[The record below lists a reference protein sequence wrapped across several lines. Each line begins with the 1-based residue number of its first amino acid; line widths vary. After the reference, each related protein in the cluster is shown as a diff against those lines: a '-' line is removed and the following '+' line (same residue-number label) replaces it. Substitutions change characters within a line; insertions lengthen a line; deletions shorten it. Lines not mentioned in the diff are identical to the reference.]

1 MTVADS
7 TNNDASASQYAV
19 DGDTT
24 STSSRWVSSGVAGMH
39 WLAIDLAGNYLT
51 SAVNVVSDNRGVG
64 TTQGCEASL
73 QFFTQTEHSQPSSEC
88 NTYWPTRAT
97 RAFGLSFVAIVLP

>member
-7 TNNDASASQYAV
+7 QNVAANGPANAV

-24 STSSRWVSSGVAGMH
+24 STSSRWVSAGTAGMH

-64 TTQGCEASL
+64 VSQGYGTA
-73 QFFTQTEHSQPSSEC
+73 
-88 NTYWPTRAT
+88 R
-97 RAFGLSFVAIVLP
+97 